1 MESVNRVRSIRIG
14 TGLMVLAALQWG
26 MIGVAGRVAMAGSV
40 PPLTV
45 AFWRAALGALLFAA
59 HARWV
64 GAGPLRAED
73 RAATAGL
80 GFGGVALMYLAYL
93 NCVQQGGAALAA
105 ILLYSAPLWVAVGA
119 WIFWKERPGFR
130 GSLPLGSTLA
140 GVVTVAMASGGGPQ
154 SVRISGT
161 ALGWGLVSGLSYS
174 LYYLL
179 GRRLFARNSPA
190 RVLAWALT
198 IGAVALFPFVSVVSM
213 PGRAWAATAFLAVVC
228 TYGAYF
234 AYAGGLQRLGPS
246 RASTNATL
254 EPVVAVV
261 AAYHVWGEQLSAVG
275 LAGATAVIGGVVWS
289 AREDAG
295 DDSPDRAS

>member
-1 MESVNRVRSIRIG
+1 MESVNRVRSNRIG

-26 MIGVAGRVAMAGSV
+26 MIGVAGRVAMDGSV

-59 HARWV
+59 HAGWV
-64 GAGPLRAED
+64 GAAPLRAED
-73 RAATAGL
+73 RADTAGL

-105 ILLYSAPLWVAVGA
+105 ILLYSAPLWVAVGS

-130 GSLPLGSTLA
+130 GSLPLASTLA
-140 GVVTVAMASGGGPQ
+140 GVVTVAMASGGGAQ
-154 SVRISGT
+154 SVRVSGT

-179 GRRLFARNSPA
+179 GRRLFARNPPA

-198 IGAVALFPFVSVVSM
+198 IGAVALFPFVSAVSM

-246 RASTNATL
+246 RAATIATL

-261 AAYHVWGEQLSAVG
+261 AAYYVWGERLSAVG
-275 LAGATAVIGGVVWS
+275 LAGAAAVIGGVVWS
-289 AREDAG
+289 TRNDAG
-295 DDSPDRAS
+295 ADSPDRAS

>member
-1 MESVNRVRSIRIG
+1 
-14 TGLMVLAALQWG
+14 MVLAALQWG

-154 SVRISGT
+154 SVRVSGT

-246 RASTNATL
+246 RAATIATL

-275 LAGATAVIGGVVWS
+275 LAGAAAVIGGVVWS

-295 DDSPDRAS
+295 DDSPDQNS

>member
-154 SVRISGT
+154 SVRVSGT

-246 RASTNATL
+246 RAATIATL

-275 LAGATAVIGGVVWS
+275 LAGAAAVIGGVVWS

>member
-1 MESVNRVRSIRIG
+1 MESVNRVRSNRIG

-154 SVRISGT
+154 SVRVSGT

-246 RASTNATL
+246 RAATIATL

-275 LAGATAVIGGVVWS
+275 LAGAAAVIGGVVWS